1 VAPLSNAQLHQH
13 TGQSNAL
20 VSVQSTVRISEVAP
34 LSNAQLHQHTGQS
47 NALVS
52 VQSTVR
58 ISEVAP
64 FNTHILTSFS
74 S

>member
-1 VAPLSNAQLHQH
+1 MYKIWRGCHLSSV
-13 TGQSNAL
+13 GQSNAL
-20 VSVQSTVRISEVAP
+20 VMRGSGVRISEVAP